1 MIDIIIN
8 PTAGSGHAK
17 KVGIDICSYLNEK
30 CIQHNVFFTEYPG
43 HAKKLAQA
51 SAANGTEIVICV
63 GGDGTAFEIAG
74 GLSGS
79 ETAMG
84 IIPAGTGN
92 DFLKS
97 LNMPSSP
104 IENLKRILSGS
115 PRTLDLGSAGE
126 NIFINICGT
135 GIDTKVLHY
144 AERVKKYVRG
154 MAPYIFGI
162 LLAIVKHKPYAL
174 RITIDDEYTL
184 EGNFLLCSIANG
196 RYFGGGIPIAPHA
209 EVDDAYLD
217 VILVDHVST
226 LRIPFYLV
234 GLLRR
239 KVMGYKISKFFRAKK
254 VTLESIGAQ
263 ALELNEDGEV
273 FHSQKV
279 DFAILP
285 SALKVY
291 W

>member
-1 MIDIIIN
+1 MIDVIIN
-8 PTAGSGHAK
+8 PAAGSGHAK
-17 KVGIDICSYLNEK
+17 KVGIDICSYLNK
-30 CIQHNVFFTEYPG
+30 NCIQHNVFFTERPG
-43 HAKKLAQA
+43 HARELAQK

-74 GLSGS
+74 GLAGS

-97 LNMPSSP
+97 LNMPGSP
-104 IENLKRILSGS
+104 IENLKQILSGT
-115 PRTLDLGSAGE
+115 PRSLDLGSAGE
-126 NIFINICGT
+126 NIFLNICGT

-162 LLAIVKHKPYAL
+162 ILAIVKHKPYAL
-174 RITIDDEYTL
+174 RITIDDDL
-184 EGNFLLCSIANG
+184 VVEGNFLLCSIANG

-217 VILVDHVST
+217 VILVDHVSAP
-226 LRIPFYLV
+226 RIPFYLV
-234 GLLRR
+234 GLLRK
-239 KVMGYKISKFFRAKK
+239 KVMSYKISRFFRAKK
-254 VTLESIGAQ
+254 IMLESIGEAE
-263 ALELNEDGEV
+263 LELNEDGEV
-273 FHSQKV
+273 FHAQQV
-279 DFAILP
+279 AFAIRP
-285 SALKVY
+285 NALKVY